1 MTNLVAVKEKKSQT
15 TTTTNKKKRKLSEME
30 LELDLTPRCD
40 NWHDTVRLVLLR
52 GLGVQR
58 RDLRRWFLQRL
69 EAIQWQSFM
78 ESAGWDYYGVS
89 VNTFHKLAKRRAGM
103 IKSCAGAWRPEFD
116 EWLDAAN
123 VQQRKKNKIA

>member
-1 MTNLVAVKEKKSQT
+1 
-15 TTTTNKKKRKLSEME
+15 ME

-78 ESAGWDYYGVS
+78 AEVRWDYDVS

-103 IKSCAGAWRPEFD
+103 IKYCAGALLPEFD
-116 EWLDAAN
+116 EWFDAAN